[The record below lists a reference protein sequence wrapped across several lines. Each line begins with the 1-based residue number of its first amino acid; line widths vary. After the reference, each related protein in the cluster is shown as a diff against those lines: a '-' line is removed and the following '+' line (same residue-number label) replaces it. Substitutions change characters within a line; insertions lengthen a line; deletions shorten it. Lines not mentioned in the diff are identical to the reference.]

1 MKRSLLLLVL
11 LIPLAACVQQPPVPQ
26 RTQLEMR
33 EIQTR
38 SYPSKDIKMVMKAVI
53 NALQDEG
60 FVIRNADKEL
70 GFISASRELDVEDRA
85 EVVFSTIFGGDV
97 PRYKKSSQ
105 MEASVNVSEFGR
117 DTRVRVI
124 FQTKILDN
132 YGAPLTSHQVSD
144 PFFYQNFFS
153 KMDKSLFIEKEQL

>member
-1 MKRSLLLLVL
+1 MKNLLALALLLP
-11 LIPLAACVQQPPVPQ
+11 IAGCVQQPPVPQ
-26 RTQLEMR
+26 KTQLEMR

-38 SYPSKDIKMVMKAVI
+38 SYPSKDMKMVMKAVI

-60 FVIRNADKEL
+60 FIIRNADKEL
-70 GFISASRELDVEDRA
+70 GFISAGRELDIEDRA

-97 PRYKKSSQ
+97 PRYKKSSV

-117 DTRVRVI
+117 DTKVRVI

-132 YGAPLTSHQVSD
+132 FGAPVSAVQVSD

-153 KMDKSLFIEKEQL
+153 KVDKSVYIEKQQL